1 MLVGLKYTYTMWTEG
16 PEHTY
21 GMWTEGLEY
30 TFTWLFCCHSLMI
43 PIWELEGVCRT
54 YIVGRVNS
62 DALGMQAWVS
72 AMGMWVWQCGHGQ
85 EGMRQSLIEH
95 PFSVSETTILH

>member
-1 MLVGLKYTYTMWTEG
+1 MEKLSGNEQEVS
-16 PEHTY
+16 
-21 GMWTEGLEY
+21 
-30 TFTWLFCCHSLMI
+30 SLMI

-72 AMGMWVWQCGHGQ
+72 AMGTWVW
-85 EGMRQSLIEH
+85 
-95 PFSVSETTILH
+95 